1 MADNG
6 NGDNNLKEGMDIL
19 LVGCSATGVHLYIDL
34 ALLGEVTLA
43 QECDYFRLPSYPVDD
58 FPIDVGGPI
67 KKTKSYKMVNLR
79 YMKIKMVS
87 SRYLSTLSTLSRLLT
102 IFNAYFT

>member
-1 MADNG
+1 MAKAYR
-6 NGDNNLKEGMDIL
+6 LSQTRYW
-19 LVGCSATGVHLYIDL
+19 VGCSATGVHLYIDL

-87 SRYLSTLSTLSRLLT
+87 SRYLCTLSRLLT